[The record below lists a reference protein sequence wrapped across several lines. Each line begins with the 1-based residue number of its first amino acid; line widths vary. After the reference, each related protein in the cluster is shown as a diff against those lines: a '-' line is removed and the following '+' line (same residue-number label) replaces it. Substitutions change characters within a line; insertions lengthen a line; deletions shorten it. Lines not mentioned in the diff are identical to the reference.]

1 MPDRTDAD
9 TTPLLV
15 VEAMSKAFGRNSVL
29 KGVSFSLHAGE
40 VLALVGENG
49 AGKST
54 LMNILSGGLG
64 HDHGRMSLD
73 GAAFAPSTPTEAAA
87 AGVAIVHQ
95 ETTILP
101 DLSVAE
107 TIYFGSEPRNALG
120 LIRQNELH
128 ARAARLLADLGFA
141 ISPHRLGRDLSA
153 AERQMVEIA
162 GAVSRSPRLLI
173 LDEPTASL
181 SAAAAAS
188 VLQLMARL
196 KATGMAII
204 FISHRLSEVIE
215 SADRVVVLKDGE
227 MTLQA
232 VRGAFTRDDL
242 VVAMVGRTL
251 SNIFP
256 ERPAE
261 VTTQPERFALKAAG
275 NAGLPPIDLCVRR
288 GEVLGIA
295 GLEGQGQKP
304 LADALCGLRPFT
316 CGRIEIDGQLLR
328 LRSPAA
334 AIAAGIASI
343 PDDRRTEGLALT
355 LPIRLNLSLF
365 ALRQGSRFGFLSVSH
380 EADFAEAARRRYD
393 IKTVDLEQPVSQLSG
408 GNQQKVVFARW
419 LAGEP
424 RLLVLYEPTKGV
436 DVETESEIYHLIG
449 SLTQR
454 GVAVLLISGDLLE
467 LIGLSDRIV
476 TLYEGRI
483 SGEIARHAFS
493 EEAIMHLASGPA
505 PAPREAVD
513 A

>member
-1 MPDRTDAD
+1 MPDLLDTD
-9 TTPLLV
+9 TSPLLV
-15 VEAMSKAFGRNSVL
+15 VEGMSKAFGRNSVL
-29 KGVSFSLHAGE
+29 RDVSFSLFAGE

-64 HDHGRMSLD
+64 HDHGRMSLG
-73 GAAFAPSTPTEAAA
+73 GADYAPTTPTEATA

-101 DLSVAE
+101 DLTVAE
-107 TIYFGSEPRNALG
+107 NIFFGSEPRNALG
-120 LIRQNELH
+120 LIRQRELH
-128 ARAARLLADLGFA
+128 VRTARLLADLDFA
-141 ISPHRLGRDLSA
+141 IAPHRLGRDLSA

-188 VLQLMARL
+188 VLHLVARL
-196 KATGMAII
+196 KATGMAIV
-204 FISHRLSEVIE
+204 FISHRLGEVIG

-227 MTLQA
+227 MTLEA
-232 VRGAFTRDDL
+232 LRGAFTRDDL
-242 VVAMVGRTL
+242 VQAMVGRTL

-256 ERPAE
+256 ERPAD
-261 VTTQPERFALKAAG
+261 VSTAPRRFRLQAAG
-275 NAGLPPIDLCVRR
+275 NSRLPPIDLCVHR

-316 CGRIEIDGQLLR
+316 SGQIEIDGKPLR
-328 LRSPAA
+328 LRTPAA

-365 ALRQGSRFGFLSVSH
+365 ALRRGARFGLLSVAR

-393 IKTVDLEQPVSQLSG
+393 IKAVSLEQPVGQLSG

-419 LAGEP
+419 LADEP

-436 DVETESEIYHLIG
+436 DVETKGEIYRLIG
-449 SLTQR
+449 ELTQR

-467 LIGLSDRIV
+467 LIGLSDRIL

-483 SGEIARHAFS
+483 SGEIARDAFS

-505 PAPREAVD
+505 PSEAVD